1 MKNVKNINSS
11 RHQELYQEIQFCV
24 TNSCCWV
31 LFYFCF
37 WFVVVV
43 VVVCIFV
50 CFFII
55 LLVFFLLYFFLS
67 FFFFF
72 KGGGVIASIYI
83 ICSVSQNNLH
93 LLWGKRMA
101 GSLNVLSR
109 IFYVLNNLQYDSQS
123 YCRFYFSIK
132 HDF

>member
-1 MKNVKNINSS
+1 MNVKNINSS
-11 RHQELYQEIQFCV
+11 IYQELYQEIQFCV

-43 VVVCIFV
+43 VCIFV
-50 CFFII
+50 CF
-55 LLVFFLLYFFLS
+55 LLFCW
-67 FFFFF
+67 FFFFYIF
-72 KGGGVIASIYI
+72 FFLFSSFLRGGGGIASIYI